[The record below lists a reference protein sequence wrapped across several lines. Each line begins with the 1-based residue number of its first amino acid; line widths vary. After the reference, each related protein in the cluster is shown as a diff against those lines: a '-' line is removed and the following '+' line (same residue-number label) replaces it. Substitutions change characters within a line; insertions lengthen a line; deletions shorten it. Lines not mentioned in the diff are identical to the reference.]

1 MNLIHIAGHLA
12 ADPETRFTQ
21 TGKKVTTF
29 RVGVRTRHKNA
40 DDTIW
45 YRVTVWDEQFSQL
58 MPHLKKGSAVM
69 VCGELR
75 KPEIYNDREGKP
87 QISLEIT
94 AKDIQFS
101 PFGKP
106 GGSTTDANKAAA
118 PAASP
123 AAAPF
128 GNFQTA
134 ASDSYKGFPAAGAP
148 SGAGS
153 TYDDEV
159 PF

>member
-12 ADPETRFTQ
+12 ADPEMRVTQ

-29 RVGVRTRHKNA
+29 RVGVKTRHKNA

-45 YRVTVWDEQFSQL
+45 YRVTVWDEQFSQM
-58 MPHLKKGSAVM
+58 MPYLKKGSAIL

-75 KPEIYNDREGKP
+75 KPELFNDREGRP

-94 AKDIQFS
+94 ARDLQFS

-106 GGSTTDANKAAA
+106 GGSEAK
-118 PAASP
+118 P
-123 AAAPF
+123 AAA
-128 GNFQTA
+128 Q
-134 ASDSYKGFPAAGAP
+134 SAP
-148 SGAGS
+148 SAAPNSYGMGMGAQPTGTSSGS
-153 TYDDEV
+153 GTTFDDEV